1 MSQRQHWWKYR
12 RESEMWQVLEN
23 KRNNYFENLE
33 WGIISRHDNY
43 YERQDIP
50 WWTKT
55 PHICKGVELLPQWRN
70 PICHHLYQAIKPPH
84 AFISLIRTLRWVSF
98 WSNLG
103 LPGASSTDCMKH
115 LQFPG
120 LHFWV
125 YPSPAPRSCG
135 PFETLRPILKGYVL
149 LFSLSLKW
157 KRILGFWKW

>member
-1 MSQRQHWWKYR
+1 MISFVFTLSHNPMLSGSYWTAVWWACSLSTQAVGLDTSFLSVQTTAQGCTDSPVYIR
-12 RESEMWQVLEN
+12 A
-23 KRNNYFENLE
+23 
-33 WGIISRHDNY
+33 
-43 YERQDIP
+43 
-50 WWTKT
+50 
-55 PHICKGVELLPQWRN
+55 
-70 PICHHLYQAIKPPH
+70 QAIKPPH